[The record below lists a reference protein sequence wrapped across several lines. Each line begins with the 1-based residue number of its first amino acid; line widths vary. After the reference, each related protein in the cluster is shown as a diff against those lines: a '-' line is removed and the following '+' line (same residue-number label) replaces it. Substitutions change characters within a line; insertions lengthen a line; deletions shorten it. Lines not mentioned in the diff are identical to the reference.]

1 MEEKNEQIITASDE
15 DIQSVSDKLI
25 DKNVEAYI
33 GLAE

>member
-1 MEEKNEQIITASDE
+1 MEEKNEQITIACDE
-15 DIQSVSDKLI
+15 DVQSVSDKLI